1 MKAGKLALKA
11 ASMPAQQESLPDR
24 ERRCACFVYNYM
36 LRLRSDTWYW
46 RQTRIGIDE
55 TAAALDVIL
64 GLPEYDF
71 LATVSI
77 ECLALAI
84 NELDRDF
91 SAFYAGSVE
100 YPIFRS
106 APHAAG
112 AGTIEFHLGYP
123 TSSRCA
129 DCGYFV
135 ERAPHSLQW
144 TCPDCGVIHETEK
157 NTARNIAATDLAIQK
172 NEKPATD

>member
-1 MKAGKLALKA
+1 MKLALKHDA
-11 ASMPAQQESLPDR
+11 LPVEQESLADR
-24 ERRCACFVYNYM
+24 ERRCARFIYNYM

-64 GLPEYDF
+64 GLSEYDF

-84 NELDRDF
+84 NNLESDF
-91 SAFYAGSVE
+91 SAFYAGTAE

-106 APHAAG
+106 TAHAAG
-112 AGTIEFHLGYP
+112 TGTIEFHLGYP
-123 TSSRCA
+123 TSNRCA

-135 ERAPHSLQW
+135 ERAPNSLQW

-157 NTARNIAATDLAIQK
+157 NTERNIDAINRAASAH
-172 NEKPATD
+172 